1 MQLSHSV
8 RHYCLFI
15 LGIDAILHVN
25 PFIAN
30 KGLLMIYN
38 PTSTSVS
45 QNLTVPLYYTG
56 VDASVNVS
64 QEAQTGKVYTLTR
77 DYTITLS
84 ITMAAKTVTWF
95 LFT

>member
-1 MQLSHSV
+1 MHVTITFSHV
-8 RHYCLFI
+8 IACL

-56 VDASVNVS
+56 LDASVNVS